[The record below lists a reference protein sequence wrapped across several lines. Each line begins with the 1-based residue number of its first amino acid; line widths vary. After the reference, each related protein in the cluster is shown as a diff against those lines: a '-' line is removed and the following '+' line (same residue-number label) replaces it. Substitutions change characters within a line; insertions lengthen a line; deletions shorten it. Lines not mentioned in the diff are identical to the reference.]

1 MVDQGVSFVLCLY
14 SNCIFGLSCICLVP
28 NHCIICPVKQ
38 GDNDHFVNHNGEF
51 TGKKCVRERL
61 DWIRFLPPSPSLI
74 LYLQKKRRRLYL
86 RKMYFFSMCQFCWT
100 PLFLQLAISEN
111 WNWINLEIQQQINL
125 YNIPILNIQKTWYH
139 DTRCEICHFCF
150 QSDLQMNPLW
160 ASKNWTASAEWYN
173 YCSDVNYTRNC
184 VWNIYDQN
192 QGSVEGRVSGNPK
205 CVQAPP
211 NKRCS
216 LRSLFYLVIIIII
229 FIIVIIIIN
238 ILIIFFLGLTKV
250 PTKPPRATFE
260 GMKKDRLQVFVF
272 VCVIANIK
280 RRWHIPRTMSA

>member
-1 MVDQGVSFVLCLY
+1 
-14 SNCIFGLSCICLVP
+14 
-28 NHCIICPVKQ
+28 
-38 GDNDHFVNHNGEF
+38 
-51 TGKKCVRERL
+51 
-61 DWIRFLPPSPSLI
+61 
-74 LYLQKKRRRLYL
+74 
-86 RKMYFFSMCQFCWT
+86 MCQFCWT

-192 QGSVEGRVSGNPK
+192 QASVEGRVSPSGIPNVSKLHQISVAPSDRCFSHHHHHHHHYHLLLRFDK
-205 CVQAPP
+205 GDNKATKSYLWGDEKGPTTSLCLCVCHCYYKTKVTHSQDDVRIENICYDRREKWSCYRCGKNKLRTNDWTDEQKNDRTNERT
-211 NKRCS
+211 NKR
-216 LRSLFYLVIIIII
+216 
-229 FIIVIIIIN
+229 
-238 ILIIFFLGLTKV
+238 
-250 PTKPPRATFE
+250 
-260 GMKKDRLQVFVF
+260 
-272 VCVIANIK
+272 
-280 RRWHIPRTMSA
+280 TMNKQDQSNLCEF